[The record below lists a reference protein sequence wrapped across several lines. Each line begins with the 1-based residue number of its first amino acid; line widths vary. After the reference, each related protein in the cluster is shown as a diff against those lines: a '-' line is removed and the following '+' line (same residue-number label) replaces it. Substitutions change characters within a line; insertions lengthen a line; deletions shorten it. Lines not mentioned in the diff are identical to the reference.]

1 VVTDREF
8 GNFRL
13 TTLRGH
19 TFGDGNGNRVQD
31 AAESGLANVTIQLDL
46 NRDGTVDRTTATDTA
61 GDYQFDNVGPGTHT
75 VSEHVPVGR
84 RQTFPPDPGIYTI
97 EAQSGNTVSKLDFG
111 SSGDFFGNITVRYRH
126 GELKIRGDSQKNG
139 VRIEQADTGRIRV
152 VALGA
157 TAINGQASPLNFRG
171 VQFVDMRMGSGDD
184 TAVFDGVTIR
194 GRSKLNMDD
203 GNDTVV
209 LNNVRMGGAKIRTDT
224 IRRNGHDLVQI
235 IDSILEGKLSLT
247 TRGGSDILEVED
259 SVFRKEVSISG
270 GIRVVGQSTSS

>member
-1 VVTDREF
+1 
-8 GNFRL
+8 
-13 TTLRGH
+13 
-19 TFGDGNGNRVQD
+19 
-31 AAESGLANVTIQLDL
+31 
-46 NRDGTVDRTTATDTA
+46 
-61 GDYQFDNVGPGTHT
+61 
-75 VSEHVPVGR
+75 
-84 RQTFPPDPGIYTI
+84 
-97 EAQSGNTVSKLDFG
+97 
-111 SSGDFFGNITVRYRH
+111 
-126 GELKIRGDSQKNG
+126 
-139 VRIEQADTGRIRV
+139 
-152 VALGA
+152 
-157 TAINGQASPLNFRG
+157 
-171 VQFVDMRMGSGDD
+171 MGSGDD